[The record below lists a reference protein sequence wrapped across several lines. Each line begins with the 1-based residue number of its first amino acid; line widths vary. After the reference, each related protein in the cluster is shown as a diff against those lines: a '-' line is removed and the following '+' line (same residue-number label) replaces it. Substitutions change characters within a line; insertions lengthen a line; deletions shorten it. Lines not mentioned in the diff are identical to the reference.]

1 MIRLLLGMLLAVQV
15 AAAAPPTQDDFYEG
29 LGSHHRKIT
38 TNSPT
43 AQRFFDQ
50 GLAFLFAF
58 NHDEAIRSF
67 TKATEHDPDCAMAWW
82 GIAIANG
89 PHINNPVVEPDKA
102 KAAWDAANRA
112 RQGSGRCTLAERDLI
127 RAAFAR
133 YTSNPNADRGPLDR
147 AYAQAMRRVWRA
159 HPRDADVGA
168 LFAESM
174 MDLRPWDLWK
184 TDGKPQPGTREIVS
198 TLERVLKI
206 DPLHPLGL
214 HLYIHAVEA
223 SPSPERA
230 VTAADRLRDLQPGL
244 GHMVHMPSHIDV
256 RTGDWR
262 KAIIANEKAIVADQR
277 YRERNAEPGFYRVYM
292 AHNHHMLALAA
303 MMKGERA
310 KAIDAID
317 QMLAVFPP
325 EFLEAV
331 APLVDGYTAMP
342 IEVRIRFGM
351 WQEVLDMPDLPG
363 HFPLGRSL
371 RFAARAVAYAALG
384 EPEKARAEQ
393 SFFYEQKRNVGK
405 DATFGNNSAADILP
419 VATHLM
425 NGEILLAEGRI
436 DRALVTLRDAVRC
449 EDRLRYNEPPD
460 WIQPTRHTLGAA
472 LLKAGKPSEAAR
484 VYRADLV
491 KHPNNGWAL
500 YGLSTALTK
509 MGKASE
515 AKRYQ
520 EKFEVA
526 WEGADVS
533 ITSSCL
539 CLPDA
544 GKH

>member
-1 MIRLLLGMLLAVQV
+1 MLLGMLFAVQV

-29 LGSHHRKIT
+29 LGSHHRKVT
-38 TNSPT
+38 TNSQT
-43 AQRFFDQ
+43 AQRYFDQ
-50 GLAFLFAF
+50 GLAFLYAF

-89 PHINNPVVEPDKA
+89 PHINNPAVEPDRA
-102 KAAWDAANRA
+102 KAAWEAANRA
-112 RQGSGRCTLAERDLI
+112 QMVSVGTKPVERDLI
-127 RAAFAR
+127 RAALIR
-133 YTSNPNADRGPLDR
+133 YSSNPKADRGPLDR
-147 AYAQAMRRVWRA
+147 AYAQAMRRVWRS
-159 HPRDADVGA
+159 HSRDADVGA

-184 TDGKPQPGTREIVS
+184 PNGSPQPGTREIVS

-206 DPLHPLGL
+206 DPVHPLGL

-223 SPSPERA
+223 SPNPERA
-230 VTAADRLRDLQPGL
+230 VVAADRLRDLQPGL

-262 KAIIANEKAIVADQR
+262 KAIVANEKAIVADQH
-277 YRERNAEPGFYRVYM
+277 YRERNAEQGFYRVYM

-310 KAIDAID
+310 KAIQAID
-317 QMLAVFPP
+317 EMLSVFPP

-342 IEVRIRFGM
+342 IEVRVRFGM
-351 WQEVLDMPDLPG
+351 WQDVLDAPDLPSY
-363 HFPLGRSL
+363 FPLGRSL

-384 EPEKARAEQ
+384 QPEKARAEQ
-393 SFFYEQKRNVGK
+393 SFFYDMKKDVAK
-405 DATFGNNSAADILP
+405 DAIFGNNSAVDILL

-425 NGEILLAEGRI
+425 NGEILLAEGQI
-436 DRALVTLRDAVRC
+436 DRALATLRLAVRA
-449 EDRLRYNEPPD
+449 EDQLKYNEPPD

-472 LLKAGKPSEAAR
+472 LLKAGKPAEAAN
-484 VYRADLV
+484 VYRADLL

-500 YGLSTALTK
+500 YGLSTALDK
-509 MGKASE
+509 LGKATE
-515 AKRYQ
+515 AKRYLD
-520 EKFEVA
+520 KFEVA
-526 WEGADVS
+526 WAGADVV

-544 GKH
+544 GRH

>member
-1 MIRLLLGMLLAVQV
+1 MKKSTGFLLMAVMASWGLAAQ
-15 AAAAPPTQDDFYEG
+15 QDEFFEG
-29 LGSHHRKIT
+29 LGSHHRKVT

-43 AQRFFDQ
+43 AQRYFDQ

-67 TKATEHDPDCAMAWW
+67 TKAAEQDPECAMAWW

-89 PHINNPVVEPDKA
+89 PHINNPAVEPDKA

-112 RQGSGRCTLAERDLI
+112 RKASAGGTATEKALI
-127 RAAFAR
+127 RAALTR
-133 YTSNPNADRGPLDR
+133 YSSNPNADRGPLDR
-147 AYAQAMRRVWRA
+147 AYAAAMRRVWKTNS
-159 HPRDADVGA
+159 RDADVGA
-168 LFAESM
+168 LFAEAM

-184 TDGKPQPGTREIVS
+184 ANGQPQPGTREIVA
-198 TLERVLKI
+198 TLERVLEI
-206 DPLHPLGL
+206 DRCHPLGL
-214 HLYIHAVEA
+214 HLYIHSVEA
-223 SPSPERA
+223 SPNPHRA
-230 VTAADRLRDLQPGL
+230 IAAADRLRDLQPAL

-277 YRERNAEPGFYRVYM
+277 YRERNADQGFYRVYM

-310 KAIDAID
+310 KALEAID
-317 QMLAVFPP
+317 GMLSVFPP

-342 IEVRIRFGM
+342 IEVRVRFGM
-351 WQEVLDMPDLPG
+351 WHEVLEMPDLPD

-371 RFAARAVAYAALG
+371 RFAARAVAYAASG
-384 EPEKARAEQ
+384 EPDKARAEQ
-393 SFFYEQKRNVGK
+393 SFFYNMKKSVAKE
-405 DATFGNNSAADILP
+405 ATFGNNRAADILL

-425 NGEILLAEGRI
+425 NGEILLAEGKI
-436 DRALVTLRDAVRC
+436 DKALATLREAVRA
-449 EDRLRYNEPPD
+449 EDQLRYDEPPD

-472 LLKAGKPSEAAR
+472 LLTAGKPAEAAR

-500 YGLSTALTK
+500 YGLATALEK
-509 MGKASE
+509 MGKTAE
-515 AKRYQ
+515 ARRYR
-520 EKFEVA
+520 EKFQVA
-526 WEGADVS
+526 WQGADVS